1 VKLFLKGLFVAL
13 GATACST
20 ATADWTGGIEAGTAL
35 GSGDRPT
42 VRFYANNRAT
52 PLSQYLYLD
61 WIRESGSSNYRIG
74 YDPTWSISQS
84 VYSFG
89 RFSVEKDGPDSIE
102 REIDALVGIGNRL
115 FQRGSTQVKVEAGIG
130 AQYLRYDETAL
141 LDPITGESV
150 SPSSATD
157 GFFFAT
163 GNIRSS
169 LLALLKFDAS
179 LQAKSGSGLNILDGE
194 VGLSIPIGPGTA
206 LRYVHQYKYND
217 SLDDKTSDD
226 SFFKVTYG
234 F

>member
-1 VKLFLKGLFVAL
+1 LKLFLKGIFAAL
-13 GATACST
+13 SVCACGT
-20 ATADWTGGIEAGTAL
+20 ATADWTGGIEAGTSL

-42 VRFYANNRAT
+42 LRFYANNRAT
-52 PLSQYLYLD
+52 PLSQYVYLD
-61 WIRESGSSNYRIG
+61 WIRENGGNQYRLG
-74 YDPTWSISQS
+74 YNPTWAISQS

-89 RFSVEKDGPDSIE
+89 RFSIEKDGSDAIE
-102 REIDALVGIGNRL
+102 RDIDAMVGIGNKL

-130 AQYLRYDETAL
+130 GQHLRYDQSAL
-141 LDPITGESV
+141 IDPITGESTA
-150 SPSSATD
+150 PSSTTD

-169 LLALLKFDAS
+169 LLALLRFDAS
-179 LQAKSGSGLNILDGE
+179 LQAKSGSDLNILDGE